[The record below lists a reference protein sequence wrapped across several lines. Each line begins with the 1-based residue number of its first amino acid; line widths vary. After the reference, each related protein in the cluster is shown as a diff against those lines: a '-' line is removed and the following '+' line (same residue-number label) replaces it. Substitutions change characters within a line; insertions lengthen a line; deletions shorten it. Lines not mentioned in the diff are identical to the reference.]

1 MRKKIESKNKEYE
14 FLQSKYEF
22 LRVDHDKIE
31 VDPKGFGKWKET
43 IEESKEIENVT
54 RRNLAFNVGCVS
66 APFEITSYTR
76 SLTCAVF
83 TIRPSAFTA
92 VFHLSKNAYQ
102 ILHISFV
109 RSTLSLPPPSPI
121 LSLPPSST
129 LSLLDISISSSDGMA
144 HWPART
150 KWKNMDYLQK
160 VAGGRKFPVGKN
172 YLRPEWKQELITFSE
187 FLSRIQSNDR
197 SDDITYLAQHP
208 LFDQIN
214 ELRKDICIPDYCSIG
229 GGELRSLNAWFGPP
243 GTVTPLHHDP
253 HHNILA

>member
-1 MRKKIESKNKEYE
+1 
-14 FLQSKYEF
+14 
-22 LRVDHDKIE
+22 
-31 VDPKGFGKWKET
+31 
-43 IEESKEIENVT
+43 
-54 RRNLAFNVGCVS
+54 
-66 APFEITSYTR
+66 
-76 SLTCAVF
+76 
-83 TIRPSAFTA
+83 
-92 VFHLSKNAYQ
+92 
-102 ILHISFV
+102 
-109 RSTLSLPPPSPI
+109 
-121 LSLPPSST
+121 
-129 LSLLDISISSSDGMA
+129 MA

-160 VAGGRKFPVGKN
+160 VAGGRKFPVEVGKN

-208 LFDQIN
+208 LFDQ
-214 ELRKDICIPDYCSIG
+214 LRKDICIPDYCSIG